1 MLDFNSFDWTL
12 ALSLSALT
20 LSKVAIYTAEEHTMS
35 AISAISAIIFCLTA
49 LIKFIDLALEKFYKW
64 KNRKPED

>member
-1 MLDFNSFDWTL
+1 MLDFNTFDWTL

-20 LSKVAIYTAEEHTMS
+20 LSKIALYTAEEQAMS

-49 LIKFIDLALEKFYKW
+49 LIKFIDLVIEKYHKW
-64 KNRKPED
+64 KKPKSED